1 MTRIVYFAW
10 VREKIGTAE
19 EDIDIPASVR
29 TAGELIAYLTT
40 LGENYEAAFE
50 FPDVIRVAVNQ
61 EHVEHDEVGSALAA
75 EELQRRGAVAHERHM
90 VAFAAQDNAQA
101 FALDGVVFDNQDVCS
116 FHFARRGCTLMR
128 PCLDEQRRLYTLW
141 QSGRRWQ
148 PHF

>member
-19 EDIDIPASVR
+19 EEIDIPVSVK

-61 EHVEHDEVGSALAA
+61 EHVEHDESIVG
-75 EELQRRGAVAHERHM
+75 
-90 VAFAAQDNAQA
+90 
-101 FALDGVVFDNQDVCS
+101 
-116 FHFARRGCTLMR
+116 AREIGIFPPMT
-128 PCLDEQRRLYTLW
+128 
-141 QSGRRWQ
+141 GG
-148 PHF
+148 